1 MFVTIIVYIDVI
13 FFIGSFVGSQFP
25 IFVKLVKLFLTCNK
39 ITVTIFTHCFISKNS
54 NITLGKGFLKI
65 ISVYIEKSVPFVGEN
80 VSLYIVKKFTTSC
93 QVIHIMDRPSLS
105 L

>member
-1 MFVTIIVYIDVI
+1 MIL
-13 FFIGSFVGSQFP
+13 FIGTFVGSQFS

-39 ITVTIFTHCFISKNS
+39 ITVTIFAHCFISKNP
-54 NITLGKGFLKI
+54 NITLGKGFLQI
-65 ISVYIEKSVPFVGEN
+65 ISVYIEKSVPFVGKD
-80 VSLYIVKKFTTSC
+80 VPLYIVKKFTTSC